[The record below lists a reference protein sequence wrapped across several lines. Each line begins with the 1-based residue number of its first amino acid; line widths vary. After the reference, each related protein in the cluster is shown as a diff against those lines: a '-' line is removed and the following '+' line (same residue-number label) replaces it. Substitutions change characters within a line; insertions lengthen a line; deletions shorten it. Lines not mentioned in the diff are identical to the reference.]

1 VIKQAA
7 PTGVL
12 VLLIAFLLVACASP
26 TNDTISS
33 PSSSQ
38 SAAAVPGEKMSDDER
53 YAPGAMGSSNVRF

>member
-7 PTGVL
+7 LTGIL
-12 VLLIAFLLVACASP
+12 VLLIACLLAACTS
-26 TNDTISS
+26 NETISS

-53 YAPGAMGSSNVRF
+53 FSPGPMGSSSVHW